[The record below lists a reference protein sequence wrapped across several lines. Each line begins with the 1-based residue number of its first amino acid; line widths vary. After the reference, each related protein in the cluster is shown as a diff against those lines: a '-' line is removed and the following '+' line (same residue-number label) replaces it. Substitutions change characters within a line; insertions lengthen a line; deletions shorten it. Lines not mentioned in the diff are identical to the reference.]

1 MFFKVKL
8 SLIVDAVLPSGI
20 ALQQSRPR
28 QPQQAL
34 AEPQNTE
41 QASLWH
47 CSVWT
52 PVIFEIYIYT
62 YIYMIDR

>member
-8 SLIVDAVLPSGI
+8 SLIVDVVLPSVI

-34 AEPQNTE
+34 AQPQNRLPSCTVQCE
-41 QASLWH
+41 H
-47 CSVWT
+47 CYISDRF
-52 PVIFEIYIYT
+52 IFT